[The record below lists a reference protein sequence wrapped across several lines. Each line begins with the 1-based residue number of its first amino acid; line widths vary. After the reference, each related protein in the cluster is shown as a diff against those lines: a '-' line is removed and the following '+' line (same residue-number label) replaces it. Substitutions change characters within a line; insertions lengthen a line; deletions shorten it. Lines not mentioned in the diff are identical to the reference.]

1 METNK
6 QLEQEMPKTNFL
18 HREVN
23 IRINNKEI
31 KGILGII
38 NNKNNNIRFE
48 KIETI
53 GILEILEI
61 INNKDNKG
69 KFERTDK
76 IENK

>member
-31 KGILGII
+31 KCLNAIL
-38 NNKNNNIRFE
+38 NY
-48 KIETI
+48 
-53 GILEILEI
+53 EIL
-61 INNKDNKG
+61 NKKEALKDIDTSQMKTTVMSMG
-69 KFERTDK
+69 ER
-76 IENK
+76 